1 MAFRQ
6 KTLLGLLVAV
16 LPASANAECLGSCM
30 DSLVG
35 SMVSMLVYLVIGIVL
50 LVMLIRA
57 KWRKAGLRALVAVA
71 VLALV
76 VPLISQA
83 WVAWKLRG
91 VEARE
96 IVGEPPAMATRTPL
110 LITPDDYCQDSACE
124 AVLIGRSAAGAYV
137 LPAHMLD
144 GLDVTKPLALAD
156 LPLELWLPP
165 GTSGE
170 ERRRELTPDE
180 RHEAALRI
188 DYLIFTTWSYH
199 VPGPGQLEAGLRGN
213 AVLSGM
219 DAAAGVRLMLAPL
232 DPATGVLDLTVLKPD
247 LLDLS
252 LQDRALAIPLALANT
267 QAAGNSNVG
276 TEIAARSICPLVN
289 GETDAT
295 CLSLIDR

>member
-1 MAFRQ
+1 MASGQRI
-6 KTLLGLLVAV
+6 LLGLVITI
-16 LPASANAECLGSCM
+16 LPASAKAECLGSCM

-35 SMVSMLVYLVIGIVL
+35 SLVSMLVYLVIGIVL

-57 KWRKAGLRALVAVA
+57 KWRKAGLRALVTVA
-71 VLALV
+71 VLAVV

-96 IVGEPPAMATRTPL
+96 IVGEPPAMATRIPL

-124 AVLIGRSAAGAYV
+124 AVVISRGAAGAYV
-137 LPAHMLD
+137 LPAQRLD
-144 GLDVTKPLALAD
+144 GLDMTKPLALAD

-165 GTSGE
+165 GTTGE
-170 ERRRELTPDE
+170 RRRRELTPEE
-180 RHEAALRI
+180 RREAALRI
-188 DYLIFTTWSYH
+188 DYLIVTTWSYH
-199 VPGPGQLEAGLRGN
+199 VPDPGQMEAGLRGN
-213 AVLSGM
+213 ALLSGM
-219 DAAAGVRLMLAPL
+219 DAAAGVRLLLAPL
-232 DPATGVLDLTVLKPD
+232 DPAKGVLDLTVLQPD

-267 QAAGNSNVG
+267 QAAGNSNFG
-276 TEIAARSICPLVN
+276 TETAARSICPLTN

-295 CLSLIDR
+295 CFSLIDR